1 MTNNGL
7 PGIMVAGWLQMRVRT
22 GALTDRTVRSSE
34 IAVMA
39 AMGLTLTLVSV
50 KRLRALTLV
59 VSSTV
64 ALLSRAAESTA
75 KVSSTVATS
84 KVLASGVGKWSKEH
98 GLWGGDAGAEGGEQL
113 LVVIIA
119 GEEVEDESLGDGSL
133 TELWD

>member
-39 AMGLTLTLVSV
+39 AVGLTLTLVSV

-59 VSSTV
+59 ASSTV

-98 GLWGGDAGAEGGEQL
+98 GLWGGDAGAEGGE
-113 LVVIIA
+113 A
-119 GEEVEDESLGDGSL
+119 APRRHHRGRRS
-133 TELWD
+133 